1 MNLPASLAPTRPKRP
16 VTRLLKAAGRGH
28 PTGRGRLL
36 ISLQRFLARVT
47 GALPKRAGSSK
58 APAPAERDAPERR
71 GRAVAAAA
79 RTIRSNR
86 ERVTSR
92 ARRQVAR
99 SRRQVARGR

>member
-16 VTRLLKAAGRGH
+16 VTRLKAAGRGH

-36 ISLQRFLARVT
+36 ITLQRLLARVT

-58 APAPAERDAPERR
+58 AAAPAGRGAPELR
-71 GRAVAAAA
+71 GRGVAAGA

-86 ERVTSR
+86 ERVTSM

-99 SRRQVARGR
+99 WR